1 MAQRKIY
8 CFDLTN
14 RLNQACEQ
22 SGLSNEQIGKRAGLS
37 RKQIYA
43 YRNGVNTPN
52 AFYMAK
58 ICLVLGVSA
67 DWILLGKGEMK

>member
-22 SGLSNEQIGKRAGLS
+22 SGLTNSQIGQRTGLTRGQVYS
-37 RKQIYA
+37 
-43 YRNGVNTPN
+43 YRNGITTPN
-52 AFYMAK
+52 AFYLAK
-58 ICLVLGVSA
+58 ICLALGVSA
-67 DWILLGKGEMK
+67 DWILLGKEK